1 MDVWELRKLGH
12 TVKIPIIVPED
23 RVSGGM
29 GGLRPRGET
38 DVLV

>member
-1 MDVWELRKLGH
+1 MK
-12 TVKIPIIVPED
+12 TPIIVPED

-38 DVLV
+38 DILV

>member
-1 MDVWELRKLGH
+1 MGTEKGH

-38 DVLV
+38 DILV